1 MLQAPTDAKCSDY
14 APLPSPVMTGSGTS
28 GSVAVK
34 LHPLVIMNISD
45 HWTRLR
51 AQNGK
56 PLPVFGA
63 LIGKQVGRTIE
74 LLNSFELLYLEIN
87 DEILIDTDYYYAKE
101 EQFKQVFKDLDFH
114 GWYTTGGSPTELDMK
129 IHKQICDII
138 ESPIFLK
145 LNPQAASTDLP
156 LNVYESVIDVTDGN
170 AVSRLVTLNY
180 TLATEEAER
189 IGVDHVARVS
199 NVDSNSVSY
208 ASEHLSSQH
217 SSISMLY
224 TRVRLLRDYTE
235 AVRKGELPRD
245 NEILRLLNALCKR
258 LPVLG
263 AESLTSDLH
272 NQYNDVTLMTYL
284 GVMSKGS
291 QTMNQFI
298 SKFNIL
304 LDRQN
309 AGRRLRGLFI

>member
-1 MLQAPTDAKCSDY
+1 
-14 APLPSPVMTGSGTS
+14 PVLTGSGGN

-51 AQNGK
+51 AQKGK

-74 LLNSFELLYLEIN
+74 LMNSFELLYMEIN
-87 DEILIDTDYYYAKE
+87 EDILIDTEYYYSKE

-114 GWYTTGGSPTELDMK
+114 GWYTTGGVPTELDMK
-129 IHKQICDII
+129 VHQQICGII

-156 LNVYESVIDVTDGN
+156 LNIYESVIDVTDGT
-170 AVSRLVTLNY
+170 AVSRLVTLQY

-199 NVDSNSVSY
+199 NVDSSSVSY
-208 ASEHLSSQH
+208 ASEHLASQH

-224 TRVRLLRDYTE
+224 TRVRLLRDYME
-235 AVRKGELPRD
+235 AVQNGELPRD
-245 NEILRLLNALCKR
+245 HEIMRSLQALCKR

-263 AESLTSDLH
+263 AETLTSDLH

-298 SKFNIL
+298 SKFNVL
-304 LDRQN
+304 LDRQS